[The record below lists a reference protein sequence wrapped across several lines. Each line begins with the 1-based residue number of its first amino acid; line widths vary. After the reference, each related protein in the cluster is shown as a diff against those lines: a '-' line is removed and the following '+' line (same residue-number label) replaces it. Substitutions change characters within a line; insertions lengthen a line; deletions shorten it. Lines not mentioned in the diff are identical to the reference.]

1 MIRSTLALMFAGT
14 VAGLLA
20 LASCD
25 GSSDYPLG
33 ASGNSHEPQA
43 EIEPGTA
50 GTLDRQLPADPSLT
64 YTREAVIPP
73 QCYTRTVGRF
83 NPCYTCHQTYDD
95 KHRPNYMR
103 DGYLQGVYDFS
114 DQGLTNH
121 WRNLFVDR
129 TAQVAAISDADI
141 LDWIRTDNFTPF
153 LEKLR
158 SDDAWTGPEPALENL
173 HAGAA
178 AFDAHGFAKDGSG
191 WVAFNYK
198 PLPSTFWPTNG
209 STDDVMIQL
218 PEAFRS
224 SSCHGDSKDSRDTY
238 LANLSILEMAIKG
251 LDSISTPPIDEQGVC
266 QDLDG
271 NGVLDVIT
279 HLPRRSTYAGMASS
293 IAVQSMRYPVGTRF
307 LHTVRYVDVDSDGN
321 ISISARMKE
330 VRYMR
335 KIQTFENNELLG
347 LYGNELQE
355 KLDGNLPRYPN
366 HQDRGFYNKFGWEI
380 IGWIEDRNGELR
392 QQAWQEQQFCMGC
405 HTTLGTTIDHTFA
418 FPRKVTGAQGWG
430 YIDLRGMEDVPA
442 LGQADGEILQYLR
455 RVGGG
460 NEFRE
465 NPEMQARWF
474 DADGNLDVES
484 VRAAD
489 VYTLVTPSRQRA
501 LALNKAYRVIVSEQS
516 FLYGR
521 DATIEPATNVYEQ
534 VDPARVTPLPADA
547 HVHNYDIRLQ
557 WPD

>member
-1 MIRSTLALMFAGT
+1 
-14 VAGLLA
+14 
-20 LASCD
+20 
-25 GSSDYPLG
+25 
-33 ASGNSHEPQA
+33 
-43 EIEPGTA
+43 
-50 GTLDRQLPADPSLT
+50 
-64 YTREAVIPP
+64 
-73 QCYTRTVGRF
+73 
-83 NPCYTCHQTYDD
+83 
-95 KHRPNYMR
+95 
-103 DGYLQGVYDFS
+103 
-114 DQGLTNH
+114 
-121 WRNLFVDR
+121 
-129 TAQVAAISDADI
+129 
-141 LDWIRTDNFTPF
+141 
-153 LEKLR
+153 
-158 SDDAWTGPEPALENL
+158 
-173 HAGAA
+173 
-178 AFDAHGFAKDGSG
+178 SG

-224 SSCHGDSKDSRDTY
+224 SRCHGDSTNSRDTY

-271 NGVLDVIT
+271 NGILDVIT

-293 IAVQSMRYPVGTRF
+293 IAAQSMRYPVGTRF

-321 ISISARMKE
+321 ISVSARMKE

-442 LGQADGEILQYLR
+442 RGQTDGEILQYLR

-465 NPEMQARWF
+465 NPEMQARSF
-474 DADGNLDVES
+474 DADGNLDVQS

-547 HVHNYDIRLQ
+547 HVHNYDVRLQ